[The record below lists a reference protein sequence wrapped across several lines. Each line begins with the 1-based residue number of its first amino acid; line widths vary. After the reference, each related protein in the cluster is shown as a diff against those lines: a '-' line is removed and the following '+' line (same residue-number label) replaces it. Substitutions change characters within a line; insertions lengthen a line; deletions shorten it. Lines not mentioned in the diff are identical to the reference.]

1 MPKKASSAYN
11 FFMVEFTKESRE
23 KNPDIKASEHMSLAG
38 KKWSTLTDA
47 EKKKYEELNIK
58 DLARRE
64 K

>member
-1 MPKKASSAYN
+1 
-11 FFMVEFTKESRE
+11 
-23 KNPDIKASEHMSLAG
+23 MSLAG

-58 DLARRE
+58 DVARRE